1 MPTQFIANKALI
13 ERDGNVLIIREAS
26 TNPDGT
32 NTGRWDVPG
41 GRMEFGELPPDA
53 LKREV
58 REEVGLDVEILEP
71 VAVAQWQPVIRG
83 EKVQIV
89 AIYHRCRYASGQVR
103 LSNEHDL
110 AEWIAPADYA
120 KYNLIPNVVPVFKQ
134 YLALRRES
142 Q

>member
-1 MPTQFIANKALI
+1 MPPQLIANKAFI
-13 ERDGNVLIIREAS
+13 ECDGKVLIIRKAA

-41 GRMEFGELPPDA
+41 GRMEFGELPHEA

-58 REEVGLDVEILEP
+58 REEVGLEVEILEP

-89 AIYHRCRYASGQVR
+89 AIYHRCAWKSGEVR
-103 LSNEHDL
+103 VSNEHDQF
-110 AEWIAPADYA
+110 AWIDPTDYI
-120 KYNLIPNVVPVFKQ
+120 KCNLIPNVVPVFEK
-134 YLALRRES
+134 LLRR
-142 Q
+142 